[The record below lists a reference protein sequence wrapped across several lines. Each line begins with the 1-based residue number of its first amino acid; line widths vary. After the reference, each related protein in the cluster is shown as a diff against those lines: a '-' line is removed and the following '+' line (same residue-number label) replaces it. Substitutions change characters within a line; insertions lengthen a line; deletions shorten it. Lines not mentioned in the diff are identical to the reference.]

1 MASAHME
8 AVSKGTPE
16 HGTSGVKDIEDVTS
30 RLHDVAFEVLS
41 SNRADG
47 DSVNAIRSTLTS
59 YLEFS
64 EHHTGREVVSDRSS
78 WDHKQ
83 KKEELRHILS
93 QRAPIDVFF
102 EISRLLDGM
111 RRREY
116 VAAQLRAKILKRHK
130 FLSETTSDQ
139 LYHLDIKEMDLKRR
153 VEERDFGVSSARIDS
168 QEDLLIKKVAVSMDP
183 VTNLVLQIALGEGGS
198 DRVVVLS
205 SLQESLKLATAVP
218 KQKDVSEAELHIL
231 TDRAKALVT
240 LCENLREEYLDR
252 MKQNGRSPRLEQL
265 FAKQRKQYEFRNLLQ
280 KYGSASSNLT
290 AILQS
295 RVCLSFL
302 PDSLVDALYIKIR
315 STLYIRS
322 KSARVLQRS
331 IRCCACRL
339 HFVGMAGACKL
350 LQAVTKRCLAP
361 APGGMDVQSVSSM
374 SSRSLRSGVTAGDG
388 EIREEGDDSIGIG
401 MLSGSHGDLSEAIR
415 RIQAFERKV
424 KQADRSQEKK
434 LRDELQSLK
443 GGSDQQTAG
452 VNSSNVTSL
461 DDVTRLFNALE
472 VQIVNIMRA
481 FV

>member
-295 RVCLSFL
+295 R
-302 PDSLVDALYIKIR
+302 IR

-361 APGGMDVQSVSSM
+361 APGGMDVQSVCCGSAHTSPCLTCWIGLEHVFAILAVR
-374 SSRSLRSGVTAGDG
+374 SHSRGWGDPRG
-388 EIREEGDDSIGIG
+388 
-401 MLSGSHGDLSEAIR
+401 R
-415 RIQAFERKV
+415 RRQHRHRHAFWFTW
-424 KQADRSQEKK
+424 
-434 LRDELQSLK
+434 
-443 GGSDQQTAG
+443 GP
-452 VNSSNVTSL
+452 
-461 DDVTRLFNALE
+461 F
-472 VQIVNIMRA
+472 
-481 FV
+481 